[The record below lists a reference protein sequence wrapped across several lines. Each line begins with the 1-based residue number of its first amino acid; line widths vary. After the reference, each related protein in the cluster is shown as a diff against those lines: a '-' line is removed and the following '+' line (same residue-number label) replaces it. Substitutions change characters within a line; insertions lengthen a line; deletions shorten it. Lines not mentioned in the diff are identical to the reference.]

1 MKKIACMFLSCIL
14 LLAMTACGSVGK
26 SESAT
31 LTLAVDGITIS
42 YELEAENDIIQTI
55 TQVSTLEKA
64 AFTYADVDSFE
75 ASFLEYQT
83 IYDAIEGT
91 TYQTESTED
100 ALVETITLDV
110 SNSKTLQALASQ
122 ELLPVEG
129 NTKRLS
135 FSNTVEELQSQGWVL
150 IK

>member
-1 MKKIACMFLSCIL
+1 MKKTFCLLCTMLLIFMLSACNGAQGSQ
-14 LLAMTACGSVGK
+14 TAR
-26 SESAT
+26 
-31 LTLAVDGITIS
+31 LTLEVDGITIS
-42 YELEAENDIIQTI
+42 YELEAENDIIQAI

-75 ASFLEYQT
+75 ASFSEYQA

-110 SNSKTLQALASQ
+110 SNSKTLQTLASQ
-122 ELLPVEG
+122 GLLPVEG

>member
-1 MKKIACMFLSCIL
+1 MKKIACMFLTCIL
-14 LLAMTACGSVGK
+14 LLAMTACGSFGE

-31 LTLAVDGITIS
+31 LTLSVDGITIS
-42 YELEAENDIIQTI
+42 YELEAENDIIQII

-110 SNSKTLQALASQ
+110 SNSKTLQTLASQ
-122 ELLPVEG
+122 GLLPVEG

>member
-1 MKKIACMFLSCIL
+1 MLSACNGAQGSQ
-14 LLAMTACGSVGK
+14 TAR
-26 SESAT
+26 
-31 LTLAVDGITIS
+31 LTLEVDGITIS

-100 ALVETITLDV
+100 SLIETIVLDV
-110 SNSKTLQALASQ
+110 SNTKTLQTLASQ
-122 ELLPVEG
+122 GLLPVEG